1 MTLLDTCCLSSDRR
15 ERNEFGDYPSE
26 EAILEAFADTG
37 ALVRVHPVRPR
48 LPGAARP
55 YDHPPIGLM
64 VGAQIH
70 SGGWSGSLFPDQSA
84 AMGTRSRGQRPANPE
99 RSTERRALASDD
111 RVSESASTAKAT
123 SQIVC
128 G

>member
-1 MTLLDTCCLSSDRR
+1 MANPLRRGPRAFGSSADIVPQGIPLL
-15 ERNEFGDYPSE
+15 
-26 EAILEAFADTG
+26 
-37 ALVRVHPVRPR
+37 
-48 LPGAARP
+48 
-55 YDHPPIGLM
+55 GLM

-70 SGGWSGSLFPDQSA
+70 SGGWSDPLFPDQSA